1 MQTHAREDI
10 RAEGRMLQPSKAAF
24 ISLSGVMA
32 AQQSLTNFLDPLF
45 KIASTHT
52 PDIHNSWYHLK
63 YEYFQ
68 VREALQLLKP
78 VWVQCIRVFKNQ

>member
-24 ISLSGVMA
+24 ISPSGVMA
-32 AQQSLTNFLDPLF
+32 AQQNLTNFLDPSF
-45 KIASTHT
+45 KIVSTHT

-63 YEYFQ
+63 KEYFE
-68 VREALQLLKP
+68 VRKAL
-78 VWVQCIRVFKNQ
+78 